1 LTPLPV
7 PGRPVA
13 RRLVVAIGV
22 FWAAWGCAVFNA
34 ETSRF
39 AAVIGVSVVLGLAAV
54 TYFYATLFHA
64 YSLSMYTWS
73 FRDQGARWR
82 VMLNLL
88 NPRWLWQTLR
98 STEWPA
104 LIVAVG
110 LLLILAA
117 DLVLFAILMSLP
129 TRR

>member
-1 LTPLPV
+1 
-7 PGRPVA
+7 
-13 RRLVVAIGV
+13 
-22 FWAAWGCAVFNA
+22 
-34 ETSRF
+34 
-39 AAVIGVSVVLGLAAV
+39 
-54 TYFYATLFHA
+54 
-64 YSLSMYTWS
+64 
-73 FRDQGARWR
+73 
-82 VMLNLL
+82 MLNPL

-129 TRR
+129 PRR